1 MIRKM
6 IIAGVVCGLTAIG
19 ASAADVA
26 RPETVEFKMV
36 FQPGRTLT
44 YRMTSKGVGSMK
56 MFDPMPEQKFAQTF
70 EMEIVTTCRE
80 VKTDGSAVFE
90 MRLGRIA
97 MKQTVGGMETDFDSA
112 TFDSAAADDPL
123 TQLMEKLFSAI
134 TDARLVLTIGADGQP
149 IAITGVTE
157 AFDKVL
163 NGLGSGVSSM
173 VFRQVLKP
181 MRQVFDDKAML
192 EQARQWHRMMPLP
205 GPKHIG
211 DTWERTWQMPV
222 PLLSGEMKGSSEY
235 EFVAIEEIDGRRCA
249 KIRTKDS
256 IEATPLTTRADD
268 ASRPKT
274 IFDRMKWN
282 MSMSG
287 GDGVLYI
294 DYGRGEL
301 VKMRSAQRISMEMS
315 MAPDEN
321 AEEAELKGGIP
332 SMTYNLTQAVLFEL
346 VDAESATTT
355 RDGDGASAEAPGPA
369 AP

>member
-6 IIAGVVCGLTAIG
+6 MIAGLVCGLTGITAW
-19 ASAADVA
+19 AAETA
-26 RPETVEFKMV
+26 PPETVEFKMV

-56 MFDPMPEQKFAQTF
+56 MFDPMPEQKFAQAF

-80 VKTDGSAVFE
+80 VKADGSAVVE
-90 MRLGRIA
+90 LRLSRIA
-97 MKQTVGGMETDFDSA
+97 MKQAIGGVETVFDSA
-112 TFDSAAADDPL
+112 TFDPAAADDPL
-123 TQLMEKLFSAI
+123 KDLLGRLFSSI

-149 IAITGVTE
+149 IAISGVTE

-163 NGLGSGVSSM
+163 DGLGSGLSSV

-192 EQARQWHRMMPLP
+192 EQAKQWHRMMPPP

-256 IEATPLTTRADD
+256 IETAPLTTHADD

-301 VKMRSAQRISMEMS
+301 VKMRSAQRMSMEMS

-321 AEEAELKGGIP
+321 AEEAELKSGIP
-332 SMTYNLTQAVLFEL
+332 SMTYNLTQAVSFEL
-346 VDAESATTT
+346 VEAESATTT
-355 RDGDGASAEAPGPA
+355 RDGDGASAKAPGPA